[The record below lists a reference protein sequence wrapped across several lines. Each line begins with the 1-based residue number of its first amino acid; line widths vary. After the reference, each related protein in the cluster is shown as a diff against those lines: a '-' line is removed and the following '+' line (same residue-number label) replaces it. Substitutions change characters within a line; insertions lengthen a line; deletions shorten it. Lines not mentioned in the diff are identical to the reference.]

1 MGQTRLIVHDWLKR
15 NSFAGFKLKTS
26 SSKVDRLIMIL
37 WKLLYRTKSKDQ
49 LVVIYRRNSMSIN
62 YQQK

>member
-1 MGQTRLIVHDWLKR
+1 MEATLQDL
-15 NSFAGFKLKTS
+15 
-26 SSKVDRLIMIL
+26 
-37 WKLLYRTKSKDQ
+37 KSKDQ